1 MPDNATSSLQGT
13 APGGPPE
20 VSAAVSEN
28 QSLTVQRE
36 PWSKLGPE
44 FAMEWGRADPSD
56 PQPEDMEIIG
66 MKGSGK
72 TYFMMKVLQERM
84 LVRNS
89 RIIIVVTKQSDKV
102 FMKLGWPIVKEYKD
116 LRKHR
121 QVIYWPVTKA
131 IGDDR
136 KAFHE
141 SRIYELLAREWRENA
156 FLVLAFDEIAYIEAL
171 SPRIKGLIA
180 MYWREARSMEI
191 TLVAMKQR
199 PQGVQRDMHSETQWT
214 IAFVPKDQNDAERF
228 AELFGNKKLWM
239 PVFDQMDP
247 DRHEFLIKHA
257 RSRDVYISWIDEPL
271 VPIEP
276 PDEQRRTSL

>member
-1 MPDNATSSLQGT
+1 MAEDASPAAS
-13 APGGPPE
+13 APE
-20 VSAAVSEN
+20 QESDALSIQHV
-28 QSLTVQRE
+28 

-44 FAMEWGRADPSD
+44 FAMEWGRADPKD

-84 LVRNS
+84 IVRNS

-102 FMKLGWPIVKEYKD
+102 FLKLGWPVVKEYKD
-116 LRKHR
+116 LSKHR
-121 QVIYWPVTKA
+121 QCIYWPITKA
-131 IGDDR
+131 VGDDR

-141 SRIYELLAREWRENA
+141 AKIYELLAREWRESA
-156 FLVLAFDEIAYIEAL
+156 YLILAFDEIAYIEAL
-171 SPRIKGLIA
+171 SPRIKGMIA

-199 PQGVQRDMHSETQWT
+199 PQGVQRDMHSESQWT
-214 IAFVPKDQNDAERF
+214 VAFVPKDQNDAERF

-239 PVFDQMDP
+239 PVFDQMNP
-247 DRHEFLIKHA
+247 DNHEFLIKHA

-276 PDEQRRTSL
+276 PDERREVPQAYRASDGQQS